1 MVPATIALLLFNLAS
16 SLPHIIIFVHSWLTY
31 SFYFSFA
38 LTQKKQKVKAGE
50 IAFNNALLRHSLQN
64 FLRRA
69 CHTSLLFL
77 GWPLKNFAHTGSR
90 FRLPLSNNAYGNF

>member
-1 MVPATIALLLFNLAS
+1 MKQ
-16 SLPHIIIFVHSWLTY
+16 IITFVHSWLIY
-31 SFYFSFA
+31 FFYLSFA
-38 LTQKKQKVKAGE
+38 LTQKKQKVKAVE
-50 IAFNNALLRHSLQN
+50 IAFNNERLRQSLQN